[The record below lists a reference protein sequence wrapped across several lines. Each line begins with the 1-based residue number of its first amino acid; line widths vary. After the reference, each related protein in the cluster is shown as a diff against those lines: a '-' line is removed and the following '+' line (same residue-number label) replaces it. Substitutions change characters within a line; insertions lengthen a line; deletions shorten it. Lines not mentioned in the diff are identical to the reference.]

1 VAAGGGEDVLR
12 LRELSVVDDGDR
24 VIIGNLQSG
33 RFVAVPLVGGV
44 VVREL
49 QRHGSLAEAEAAAER
64 FAGQPVNVAAF
75 VDRLGQL
82 GFVEHT
88 HPGEEPPQPARTAAI
103 QQRNWLAGP
112 APEKVA
118 WLFGPAAWAVYAGM
132 LAIAVAILTARP
144 QLMPH
149 PRAVYTLLHAGAGPS
164 LVLLFPC
171 AMLLAAAH
179 EAGHWL
185 AARAAG
191 LTARFGIDH
200 RMYFLVFETDL
211 SQLWALPRR
220 RRFGPLLAGLAVDAT
235 VLAILLG
242 IQLTAA
248 EHWWAPPVL
257 AARLTAALAFTEI
270 AAMAWQCLLFLRT
283 DLYGVL
289 VAATGCHNLWRVKT
303 LALRRALH
311 ILTPAQAAELATA
324 NPRDRAVAAWFRWL
338 WLAGFAAAVAWFAWF
353 YLPIV
358 THLVAWTGPG
368 LATSPA
374 TGRFWLAMACTAVL
388 IWRYGLPAALTLRPV
403 GHAIRHQATR
413 RKRKTARPE
422 PPPAELAE

>member
-1 VAAGGGEDVLR
+1 MAAGGGEGELR

-24 VIIGNLQSG
+24 VVIGDLRSG
-33 RFVAVPLVGGV
+33 RFVAVPPVGGV
-44 VVREL
+44 VVRAL
-49 QRHGSLAEAEAAAER
+49 QRHGSLVQAQAAAEA
-64 FAGQPVNVAAF
+64 FAGQPVDVAAF
-75 VDRLGQL
+75 VGQL
-82 GFVEHT
+82 GRLGFVAD
-88 HPGEEPPQPARTAAI
+88 PGQEPPQPARTAAI
-103 QQRNWLAGP
+103 QQRRWLAGP
-112 APEKVA
+112 APGRVA
-118 WLFGPAAWAVYAGM
+118 WLFGRAAWVVYGGM
-132 LAIAVAILTARP
+132 LAFDIAVVAARP

-149 PRAVYTLLHAGAGPS
+149 ARAVYMLLPSGAGPS
-164 LVLLFPC
+164 LVLLFPF
-171 AMLLAAAH
+171 ALALVAAH

-191 LTARFGIDH
+191 VTARFGIDH

-235 VLAILLG
+235 MLALLLG

-248 EHWWAPPVL
+248 GHWWAPPAL
-257 AARLTAALAFTEI
+257 AVRLAAALAFTEI

-289 VAATGCHNLWRVKT
+289 AAAAGCHNLWRVKT
-303 LALRRALH
+303 LELRRALK

-324 NPRDRAVAAWFRWL
+324 SPRDRAVAAWFRWL

-353 YLPIV
+353 YLPILA
-358 THLVAWTGPG
+358 HLAAWAGAG

-374 TGRFWLAMACTAVL
+374 TGRFWIALGCTAIL
-388 IWRYGLPAALTLRPV
+388 IWRYGTPAALTLRPAS
-403 GHAIRHQATR
+403 HTIRRVIRAALITGR
-413 RKRKTARPE
+413 
-422 PPPAELAE
+422 